1 MCLQNH
7 FRGVQEKDERC
18 CEKPRLC
25 TARKLLPPGTFSLPW
40 LMERWAPSLQSLLEQ
55 YKELSLGKYKEFF
68 FKPQLFKFF
77 LHTIS
82 PVLLILCVAVFK
94 KQLLTIY
101 GLKLS
106 NTSPGRSVVTQTANW
121 PGYRMSSLL
130 DLRGVNPVYPTF
142 VPH

>member
-1 MCLQNH
+1 MRDQGFVLPESFFLPGH
-7 FRGVQEKDERC
+7 SPSHGSWKDEHPVYNHC
-18 CEKPRLC
+18 WK
-25 TARKLLPPGTFSLPW
+25 
-40 LMERWAPSLQSLLEQ
+40 Q
-55 YKELSLGKYKEFF
+55 YMELSLRSCHLVNIRRGFFKTQLFF
-68 FKPQLFKFF
+68 FIF

-101 GLKLS
+101 GVKFS
-106 NTSPGRSVVTQTANW
+106 NTSSGQSVVTQTANW

-130 DLRGVNPVYPTF
+130 DLRGVNPAYSTF

>member
-1 MCLQNH
+1 MRNQGFVLPESFFLPGH
-7 FRGVQEKDERC
+7 SPSHGSWKDEHPVYNHC
-18 CEKPRLC
+18 WK
-25 TARKLLPPGTFSLPW
+25 
-40 LMERWAPSLQSLLEQ
+40 Q

-82 PVLLILCVAVFK
+82 PVLLILCVTVFK